1 MTPFGMGVN
10 GLVGFGPRRLAQRMP
25 VSMIVS
31 MLTGIPSPQPHTS
44 RSDAA
49 YRHLKRMI
57 LCGALSPGT
66 EFTEL
71 QAAELVGSS
80 RTPVREALAR
90 LRHGRL
96 IVLLAARRYAVAPI
110 AIGDVHNLFDVRRLI
125 ESETVRLA
133 AGHVDGEQLRELDT
147 VGGTTSYDPS
157 DPKSIQT
164 FLRANQQF
172 HLAVANASRNRR
184 LVDILLPLLDEM
196 ERLLFL
202 GLQHSDRGAAIIH
215 EHQALI
221 AALEAGDTT
230 AAVLEVQSQLDDAQ
244 TMVDQAFLAGA
255 FDNKP
260 TILDNHA

>member
-1 MTPFGMGVN
+1 MM
-10 GLVGFGPRRLAQRMP
+10 
-25 VSMIVS
+25 VSMPI
-31 MLTGIPSPQPHTS
+31 GIPGQRPHTS
-44 RSDAA
+44 VSDAA
-49 YRHLKRMI
+49 YQHLKRMI
-57 LCGALSPGT
+57 LCGTLSPGT

-96 IVLLAARRYAVAPI
+96 IVVLAARRYAVAPI
-110 AIGDVHNLFDVRRLI
+110 AITDVHNLFDVRRLI

-133 AGHVDGEQLRELDT
+133 AGHVNGEQLRELDA
-147 VGGTTSYDPS
+147 VGSTISYDPS
-157 DPKSIQT
+157 DPESIQT
-164 FLRANQQF
+164 FLSTNQQF
-172 HLAVANASRNRR
+172 HLAVATASGNRR
-184 LVDILLPLLDEM
+184 LVDLLIPLLDEM

-244 TMVDQAFLAGA
+244 TMVDQAFLTGA
-255 FDNKP
+255 FDGKP
-260 TILDNHA
+260 TTLDNHAQ